1 MPEGHTIHRLARGL
15 ADSLGTGPVTATSP
29 QGRFADGAALLD
41 GETLR
46 SAGAWG
52 KFLFVDFTGGQILH
66 VHLGLI
72 GKFRDGP
79 AGHPSR
85 DSIRLRL
92 ENDRVCWD
100 LTGPQTCRL
109 VTPDERSAITARIG
123 ADPLRR
129 RPDIST
135 ARSKFARS
143 TKSVGALL
151 LDQGVISGLGN
162 IYRAEILF
170 LTGINPH
177 RRAETLTD
185 DEFDAIWAES
195 VRLLRIGVRTGR
207 IICTDPAE
215 IGRPRSRMTRED
227 AVYVY
232 HREHCRR
239 CGSELVTAELAGRP
253 LQYCARC
260 QPA

>member
-1 MPEGHTIHRLARGL
+1 MPEGHTIHRLAREL
-15 ADSLGTGPVTATSP
+15 RATLGHGPMVATSP

-41 GETLR
+41 GEQVR
-46 SAGAWG
+46 SADAWG
-52 KFLFVDFTGGQILH
+52 KFLFVNFTGGQILH

-72 GKFRDGP
+72 GKFRDSG
-79 AGHPSR
+79 AGHPPR

-92 ENDRVCWD
+92 ETDDVCWD

-109 VTPDERSAITARIG
+109 VTPDERRSITARIG

-129 RPDIST
+129 RPDVRA
-135 ARSKFARS
+135 AREKFARS
-143 TKSVGALL
+143 SKPIGAVL
-151 LDQGVISGLGN
+151 LDQGIISGLGN

-170 LTGINPH
+170 LTGINPL
-177 RRAETLTD
+177 RRTNTLTD
-185 DEFDAIWAES
+185 DEFAAIWAES

-215 IGRPRSRMTRED
+215 IGRPRARMTRED

-239 CGSELVTAELAGRP
+239 CGTELLTVELAGRP
-253 LQYCARC
+253 LQYCPTC

>member
-1 MPEGHTIHRLARGL
+1 MPEGHTIHRLAREL
-15 ADSLGTGPVTATSP
+15 RTTLGDRPTLATSP

-41 GETLR
+41 GERVR
-46 SAGAWG
+46 STGAWG
-52 KFLFVDFTGGQILH
+52 KFLFVNFTGGQILH

-72 GKFRDGP
+72 GKFRDSG
-79 AGHPSR
+79 AGHPPR

-92 ENDRVCWD
+92 ETEDVCWD

-109 VTPDERSAITARIG
+109 VTPDERRLITDRIG

-129 RPDIST
+129 NPDVAT
-135 ARSKFARS
+135 ARAEFARS
-143 TKSVGALL
+143 TKPIGAVL
-151 LDQGVISGLGN
+151 LDQSIIAGLGN

-170 LTGINPH
+170 LTGINPL
-177 RRAETLTD
+177 RPTNTLTD

-215 IGRPRSRMTRED
+215 IGRPRSRMTRDD
-227 AVYVY
+227 AVNVY
-232 HREHCRR
+232 HCEHCRR
-239 CGSELVTAELAGRP
+239 CGTALGTVELAGRP
-253 LQYCARC
+253 LQYCPTC
-260 QPA
+260 QSA